1 MEGVILIIVLVIIL
15 CIIVLVIIKSANCY
29 DLTRSSYKNEPF
41 SSMSKLPPL
50 YIVYSISNSPY
61 QEWQA
66 DLLDFSVAQSGQP
79 GKIVRIVS
87 KDPKYPDRP
96 MPRSR
101 NGITLE
107 TEDFSKYGGGYS
119 AMNKPG
125 GLRELHKVVT
135 DKSAVIVLLDPDMI
149 FTRVWDPTALVKEG
163 VVYGQRWHGYGEEYC
178 RKTTPQKYRDYCP
191 PTDEKAI
198 MYPFAMTM
206 GTLEKIIPKY
216 FESSAYY
223 STAKDW
229 MTEMSALAIAQND
242 PSLGLKIITVANIGI
257 TNDWPKHNQDPDA
270 PIMHY
275 CQTIKD
281 KSGKEI
287 WGKRRYNAWDPV
299 PDPKEATT
307 RVDRE
312 VLEMIRIARAKLK

>member
-1 MEGVILIIVLVIIL
+1 MDVPSILLAVSFIIL
-15 CIIVLVIIKSANCY
+15 FIIAVVLASIGKSENAT
-29 DLTRSSYKNEPF
+29 LPSAVEPF
-41 SSMSKLPPL
+41 ATDPPPL

-96 MPRSR
+96 VPRSR

-107 TEDFSKYGGGYS
+107 TEDFSKYGGGYLI
-119 AMNKPG
+119 MNKPG

-135 DKSAVIVLLDPDMI
+135 DKSAVIMLLDPDMI
-149 FTRVWDPTALVKEG
+149 FTGIWDPTALVKDG
-163 VVYGQRWHGYGEEYC
+163 VVYGQRWHGYGLEYC
-178 RKTTPQKYRDYCP
+178 KKTTPQKYRDYCP
-191 PTDEKAI
+191 LTDEKAI

-206 GTLEKIIPKY
+206 GTIEKIIPKY
-216 FESSAYY
+216 FESTTYY
-223 STAKDW
+223 ITAKDW
-229 MTEMSALAIAQND
+229 MTDMSALVIAQND
-242 PSLGLKIITVANIGI
+242 PSLGLKIITVPNIGI

-275 CQTIKD
+275 CQAIKD

-287 WGKRRYNAWDPV
+287 WGKRRYKAWDPV
-299 PDPKEATT
+299 PDPQEATT

-312 VLEMIRIARAKLK
+312 VLAMIKKFKFARSAN